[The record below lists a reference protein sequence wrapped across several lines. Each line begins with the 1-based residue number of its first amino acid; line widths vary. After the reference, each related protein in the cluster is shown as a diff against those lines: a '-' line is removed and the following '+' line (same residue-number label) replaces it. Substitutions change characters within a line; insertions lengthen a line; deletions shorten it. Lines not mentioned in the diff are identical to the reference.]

1 MMPEQMMPNNPEA
14 EQSVLGS
21 LIIERN
27 AVTSVMEEL
36 QETDFYRESHRQIFA
51 AAYALYAGVSL

>member
-36 QETDFYRESHRQIFA
+36 QETYFYRESHRKF
-51 AAYALYAGVSL
+51 LLPLMHSMPG